1 MGFSSRSQDYFHY
14 SDSRGYLIFCC
25 HTVAK
30 VEIVTAEKSF
40 RLFILYQI
48 LRRFSILQAKLICLK
63 APSGMVGASDHI
75 NFSSIALIT
84 VANCIVGINNVF
96 LAINLSSSVNYLG
109 FINLAIGILGTF
121 GCIKLLRKRKRMKQE
136 CQLFE

>member
-1 MGFSSRSQDYFHY
+1 MGVSSRSWDYFHY
-14 SDSRGYLIFCC
+14 SDSRGYLICWC

-30 VEIVTAEKSF
+30 VEIVTAAKSF

-136 CQLFE
+136 SQLFE

>member
-1 MGFSSRSQDYFHY
+1 M
-14 SDSRGYLIFCC
+14 GYLIFCC
-25 HTVAK
+25 HTVAILG
-30 VEIVTAEKSF
+30 IVTAAKSF

>member
-1 MGFSSRSQDYFHY
+1 MGFSSRSWDYFHY

-30 VEIVTAEKSF
+30 VEIVTAAKSF

-63 APSGMVGASDHI
+63 APSGMVGASAHI

-84 VANCIVGINNVF
+84 VANCIVGIQLCWFCLVKSPLSLIRNFREEKSTVF
-96 LAINLSSSVNYLG
+96 QKNP
-109 FINLAIGILGTF
+109 
-121 GCIKLLRKRKRMKQE
+121 
-136 CQLFE
+136 